1 MNEEAFE
8 YAYSLF
14 TQDGYTGTIDD
25 YRSLVSSDTDA
36 VSHSYELFKKDK
48 YSGSREDFEQLL
60 KPEKKNQVD
69 TVEET
74 SDGVEEVT
82 ESLQKNGSS
91 DSLGQEDNVPKIKV
105 EQDVITDSSI
115 NGIDVEKQDFDK
127 FVSDEEEI
135 KKQTEDP
142 FSYSMNIVDEA
153 LINGSEENAVPLM
166 NYHFNQYGFKFKESD
181 ILGDGMVVSSAS
193 LDENGKRKEL
203 RVNLDPFSGFGD
215 KEEKEALQNFLNENK
230 ENSRKLQSAE
240 KGYAN
245 LERKITD
252 QKGIDSSLNSLN
264 TKANVFRQEV
274 QGWLKGNAE
283 LKKRTEFFD
292 GLSQDE
298 INDPKIRDAFNLY
311 ISDTNKSEALK
322 KKILATESELRDSGR
337 ALDQTMGRYSEM
349 KSASGNMSSA
359 SLNAIWSGIGRMGS
373 SAMNYVTDFIVN
385 TGEFGGA
392 SPIGYKKLYMD
403 TAKKMFATK
412 KSDDI
417 HDLETPNENNET
429 SKGKWNSYLENL
441 TDEQKD
447 KVSAK
452 TKDILAKDR
461 KFDIYDFNEDGG
473 ADLKEI
479 PSGSRYSDYARK
491 QNVKNLSKDSMVELA
506 RTAPVKS
513 FGDDDASVEYSDL
526 VKEGFWG
533 GAYLGLME
541 SLPAMAGP
549 SGKAGLVMRTA
560 SMFGQ
565 VSDHVN
571 EEMFKNPEF
580 ADISENEKLTVAIP
594 LGITVGVLETIGF
607 RNVVQQKGLI
617 NKVLLKAIGKYTGAK
632 QVSKRGFTD
641 VVRQEV
647 DGMLARGVL
656 TLAAGGVAEFETG
669 AAQEIA
675 DIGIK
680 AIYNGAKEKDMF
692 QTPESIKDGIN
703 QVLKAGAQE
712 MVGGWIM
719 STPGAMIN
727 AATSKDFT
735 RLDNG
740 VFEVFEDMIDD
751 GTSTKL
757 INIKL
762 KEQINAGVITASEAK
777 EQEAIFNKLK
787 GVYTQIPSDY
797 STDQKKKALGLL
809 LNRQGLEQ
817 SIEGKDD
824 ATVKPVKR
832 KIDEINDLLEEISN
846 NAYESNEAT
855 TVGRVEE
862 DEIIDEEI
870 KLETPNPEKDGIQ
883 EQGTDGVDA
892 KEPTGSSEEIEPGTT
907 DDRTTGK
914 SDTEIENE
922 SREKAEKEIE
932 VLEFKE
938 KDLQVKLKEIAQ
950 NGTSPETENGQ
961 LFDKVS
967 DELIEV
973 ISEIKKAKD
982 NLLNQKENKEV
993 AEIEEDIDVVEIK
1006 PTKKL
1011 KNDFKNN
1018 KLSYFDRVGMLFAI
1032 AIKKKNKKKLT
1043 SFEDTLFS
1051 SSDSALVN
1059 DILIEVDE
1067 RASSQSQRRPYVKP
1081 DFDVLGKNQE
1091 EQDQQEA
1098 EDFDALLNPDS
1109 KVESDIDNLPT
1120 AELEL
1125 MNGETVK
1132 INQESKN
1139 LVFTKKGKDASTGTD
1154 LTTKILKQAQ
1164 QAAKAIAKIFPSI
1177 TIMVHRDSEIYDTLD
1192 PDKNS
1197 RGLYDPATN
1206 TVHINL
1212 TNGKADSKTVAHE
1225 VFHAVLLNKLKMN
1238 NKAAIAATKKMVQAL
1253 SRSKTLDKNTRI
1265 ALKNFASNYD
1275 TEVQNEETLAE
1286 IIGMISD
1293 NYLKLEPS
1301 SKTIVRKWIE
1311 KIADKLG
1318 LEIGQ
1323 SENDVVD
1330 LLNVIA
1336 SKVMTGTVISDGDL
1350 SFLDNFEGGKDVK
1363 NPINALKKSIVGNFE
1378 ISYTEDSKITD
1389 YLKNKKSTE
1398 KRITQPVDLEFM
1410 RGLSSAL
1417 QSPDD
1422 MMVGQLKYKGKVIF
1436 EGQGGIFFVTKFGAV
1451 WASGDVKT
1459 AKTLAD
1465 MINRSVKENGG
1476 KRGFLTLT
1484 KGTDAKLVSSASGV
1498 NSTLAILE
1506 TMLDEGLITPS
1517 AFRSAISTT
1526 VSKAGGKINLRQSAK
1541 DLKTDVDKY
1550 FSDSTTSTFAKRGV
1564 VVNNIV
1570 TELAKSL
1577 KADKAAKVKIIEFL
1591 GGDTSKGLGAGVTAK
1606 SQSLVDLIAKVV
1618 GEKLVKGL
1626 NTGDV
1631 YAVIEVEGEVEAVK
1645 GDHKSYKGFIKQKNG
1660 NPPIL
1665 HLIQK
1670 REHGREYITR
1680 DSGKV
1685 YTGPAVATNEFVT
1698 YNLSKNIN
1706 SKNELTLRKQKTIK
1720 DNGKPTTKEGNR
1732 KFNEPLQDAT
1742 TIANR
1747 VAERTGIN
1755 YEEATRIEK
1764 LDIDR
1769 AREIAQIFEQT
1780 EPNPNDKD
1788 VKESYEALIDETI
1801 VQYEE
1806 ILDGGYLIEINNDEP
1821 YLNSNKMIDD
1831 LRQKKNMR
1839 IFSTEA
1845 GFGDGKITDAERAAN
1860 PLLAKTKFKDKN
1872 GVPLL
1877 ANDIFRFVHDFF
1889 GHAKMGNGFG
1899 PIGEENAWNV
1909 HSRMYTEL
1917 ARGAM
1922 TTETRGQN
1930 SWVNFSGANKDAFI
1944 LRDAARKLR
1953 KEGRFEEALAKV
1965 DEAYDLMRFADQ
1977 KVMLMPKVYTLT
1989 DSEISNTPEIRKQ
2002 KEAAEKLGILYKM
2015 NTKGFMPSTIP
2026 LGPLQ
2031 QSAKKLGLRVE
2042 RALFREGY
2050 NKGKVAGYYFSNGI
2064 TSNGKPRFYNPRVP
2078 GARKQ
2083 KSMSDIGLVNKDLV
2097 SVIRIGRENNIKDNT
2112 IVDYLKRKAGFLMS
2126 EIKPLMS
2133 LSDYTLE
2140 NFPSSFG
2147 NIEGGLQKG
2156 MILFDRLYNLKTN
2169 LYENNL
2175 TKVGQKITEINDKI
2189 ELLTIQD
2196 ENSTELKNT
2205 EKIAKLKSSLKK
2217 VEKEARKS
2225 GDKFYK
2231 FTTQEINN
2239 KIIEA
2244 LENSKEYKDASNKGA
2259 YSTQQAKM
2267 MSQMMNAFEGPVMRG
2282 DAAAKIKMARQ
2293 ILRERTRGT
2302 KELQKVKRD
2311 LRNFIRVALPKFV
2324 FAKPEVIELI
2334 NTITNANLDNIEN
2347 LKVEVLEFVNKR
2359 TNIELTKQISK
2370 ILDGKYDDVQS
2381 GRRKGYKVD
2390 EITRKRLTFIKDL
2403 IKGINTK
2410 SGFEE
2415 ITNLGQEFQDRI
2427 DKLEKSTLQTPANRS
2442 EIADLNIALNFINAQ
2457 LSEENSIE
2465 KTSELQDVAAN
2476 LIDLVNIGKSTLEAS
2491 LRAKHMEYIDSF
2503 QKAFYEITGKKVKV
2517 YVPNP
2522 EYNELQP
2529 ESNKNTRL
2537 IKNPEHEDNMRDFKM
2552 ISDAKKSR
2560 VTNRAKAFFS
2570 SMTEGAVAFVIGHN
2584 DLVGLMSKIG
2594 KMPGEIFGGDLQ
2606 DMVSNK
2612 IDDSTNDY
2620 KSRKM
2625 ATTLVINNKLEEVYG
2640 KKWRAKGQKDS
2651 KSYPTGILLHTG
2663 VAIADLSQNQMGY
2676 LVNQYK
2682 DPANKPSFKNKYG
2695 EDYVRIMAEME
2706 SKLNDEVAEI
2716 GRWQIEEFFPSLYEG
2731 YNDVYKKVYRT
2742 SMPWNEHYA
2751 GRIYR
2756 EGRQDK
2762 EVPSI
2767 LSQTEGAYKGFA
2779 SPASTKERVSNK
2791 LAIKDMDQ
2799 MAAMMTYVN
2808 DMNYFAGY
2816 GENLNDIAKIFSN
2829 DDIVNAI
2836 TSQYGKGPMKS
2847 IDTMIQKLS
2856 NRGVQKEYGMEWIN
2870 NVTSAF
2876 VIGRLA
2882 INPTIFIKQLTSAP
2896 AYAVN
2901 IGFRNWMKQ
2910 AAMGIPE
2917 VRSNWKEISENSI
2930 YIQDRYGSSILRTLE
2945 TYAPAKVENLIPTQT
2960 MGSIIDTLM
2969 YLVKQG
2975 DKGAIVVGGIPNYA
2989 HYKAEYK
2996 KSNPVATEQE
3006 VIDYAIKK
3014 FERDTKRS
3022 QQSSDLQDKDQFQ
3035 TGNPLSRTF
3044 NMFQTSVKQYLRKE
3058 MTTTR
3063 NLYRKLKSGGKEGK
3077 GTYWENLKTLTM
3089 YHSVLPVIFQYI
3101 SAGLPGVLAPWED
3114 EDENDLIR
3122 AATLGNI
3129 NGLFIIGEMF
3139 SAFGDFMTDKPW
3151 TGDETTIPVL
3161 SIGLKFFAELNK
3173 GNQYNVTQFD
3183 KNGDQRTPE
3192 SVAESIAGQ
3201 QAVYKKAFFNL
3212 ANAGLPVAQLDRL
3225 VKNADKI
3232 MEGNMTAEETIL
3244 RALQFS
3250 DYAITTEESRQKA
3263 KEKPKKARV
3272 LTLKQLE
3279 KYNPEAFERKMEIK
3293 DKIKNS
3299 DMYLKK
3305 QELKRMQKERREAQ
3319 LEKYYNR

>member
-1 MNEEAFE
+1 
-8 YAYSLF
+8 
-14 TQDGYTGTIDD
+14 
-25 YRSLVSSDTDA
+25 
-36 VSHSYELFKKDK
+36 
-48 YSGSREDFEQLL
+48 
-60 KPEKKNQVD
+60 
-69 TVEET
+69 
-74 SDGVEEVT
+74 
-82 ESLQKNGSS
+82 
-91 DSLGQEDNVPKIKV
+91 
-105 EQDVITDSSI
+105 
-115 NGIDVEKQDFDK
+115 
-127 FVSDEEEI
+127 
-135 KKQTEDP
+135 
-142 FSYSMNIVDEA
+142 
-153 LINGSEENAVPLM
+153 
-166 NYHFNQYGFKFKESD
+166 
-181 ILGDGMVVSSAS
+181 
-193 LDENGKRKEL
+193 
-203 RVNLDPFSGFGD
+203 
-215 KEEKEALQNFLNENK
+215 
-230 ENSRKLQSAE
+230 
-240 KGYAN
+240 
-245 LERKITD
+245 
-252 QKGIDSSLNSLN
+252 
-264 TKANVFRQEV
+264 
-274 QGWLKGNAE
+274 
-283 LKKRTEFFD
+283 
-292 GLSQDE
+292 
-298 INDPKIRDAFNLY
+298 
-311 ISDTNKSEALK
+311 
-322 KKILATESELRDSGR
+322 
-337 ALDQTMGRYSEM
+337 
-349 KSASGNMSSA
+349 
-359 SLNAIWSGIGRMGS
+359 
-373 SAMNYVTDFIVN
+373 
-385 TGEFGGA
+385 
-392 SPIGYKKLYMD
+392 
-403 TAKKMFATK
+403 
-412 KSDDI
+412 
-417 HDLETPNENNET
+417 
-429 SKGKWNSYLENL
+429 
-441 TDEQKD
+441 
-447 KVSAK
+447 
-452 TKDILAKDR
+452 
-461 KFDIYDFNEDGG
+461 
-473 ADLKEI
+473 
-479 PSGSRYSDYARK
+479 
-491 QNVKNLSKDSMVELA
+491 
-506 RTAPVKS
+506 
-513 FGDDDASVEYSDL
+513 
-526 VKEGFWG
+526 
-533 GAYLGLME
+533 
-541 SLPAMAGP
+541 
-549 SGKAGLVMRTA
+549 
-560 SMFGQ
+560 
-565 VSDHVN
+565 
-571 EEMFKNPEF
+571 
-580 ADISENEKLTVAIP
+580 
-594 LGITVGVLETIGF
+594 
-607 RNVVQQKGLI
+607 
-617 NKVLLKAIGKYTGAK
+617 
-632 QVSKRGFTD
+632 
-641 VVRQEV
+641 
-647 DGMLARGVL
+647 
-656 TLAAGGVAEFETG
+656 
-669 AAQEIA
+669 
-675 DIGIK
+675 
-680 AIYNGAKEKDMF
+680 
-692 QTPESIKDGIN
+692 
-703 QVLKAGAQE
+703 
-712 MVGGWIM
+712 
-719 STPGAMIN
+719 
-727 AATSKDFT
+727 
-735 RLDNG
+735 

-862 DEIIDEEI
+862 DEIINEEI
-870 KLETPNPEKDGIQ
+870 KLETPNPETDGIQ

-907 DDRTTGK
+907 DDGTTGK

-938 KDLQVKLKEIAQ
+938 KDLQIKLKEIAQ

-1043 SFEDTLFS
+1043 SFEDILFS
-1051 SSDSALVN
+1051 SSDAALVN

-1125 MNGETVK
+1125 MNGETVE

-1139 LVFTKKGKDASTGTD
+1139 LVFTKKGKDASTDAD
-1154 LTTKILKQAQ
+1154 LTAKILKQAQ
-1164 QAAKAIAKIFPSI
+1164 QASKAIAKIFPSI

-1265 ALKNFASNYD
+1265 ALKRFASNYD

-1311 KIADKLG
+1311 RIAEKLG

-1389 YLKNKKSTE
+1389 YLKNKKNTE

-1577 KADKAAKVKIIEFL
+1577 KADKAAKAKIIEFL

-1698 YNLSKNIN
+1698 YNLSKNIDSN
-1706 SKNELTLRKQKTIK
+1706 NELTLRKQKLNEEIELGKLLNPTTLSVAGVDITDLLFVSSFGKNRTVNERIKSIQSDINFSKALSSTPKIETTRLRDRLIKGIDVTLSVFAKEEKIAKSKLIKKDGSLNTRATDKVNDLASRIDILNDIKNTISENLFSVNDLKFNSPSIRKQKTIK

-2064 TSNGKPRFYNPRVP
+2064 TSNGKPRLYNPRVP

-2156 MILFDRLYNLKTN
+2156 MILFDRLYDLKTN

-2196 ENSTELKNT
+2196 ENSTELKNN

-2910 AAMGIPE
+2910 AAMGVPE

-2996 KSNPVATEQE
+2996 KSNPVATKQE

-3122 AATLGNI
+3122 AAALGNI

-3183 KNGDQRTPE
+3183 KNGKQRTPE

-3263 KEKPKKARV
+3263 KKKPKKARV